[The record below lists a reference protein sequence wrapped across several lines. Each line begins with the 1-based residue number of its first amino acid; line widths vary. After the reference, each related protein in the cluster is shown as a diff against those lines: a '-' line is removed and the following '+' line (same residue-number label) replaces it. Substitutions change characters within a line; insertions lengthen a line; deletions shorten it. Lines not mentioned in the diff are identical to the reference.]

1 MSRAGLFG
9 VVWGRWTALAAAA
22 ALAAPDVSAQDP
34 AAAVPASRVVRVTL
48 YRGQALVTR
57 QVTINATSGAREVVV
72 GDLPQSVDPGS
83 LFAEGS
89 QDVEIRAVRYRASAV
104 GEEPREEVRKID
116 QSIQEINDSLA
127 ANRKSQ
133 ELLAQRAAYL
143 DKLEGFV
150 APTAQIELSKGV
162 LNSADLEKL
171 TLFVFEQRKLIGT
184 EQLTLQHEARDLQQQ
199 LDLLTRQR
207 NQLTSGATRDV
218 REAVLFVEKRG
229 QGPASVLLHYLVSNC
244 GWAPSYTFRG
254 ESGKDTVRVEYNALI
269 SQMTGED
276 WSDVELVLSTASPSL
291 NAQAPGLAPFH
302 VTLMSDPAPMDKA
315 SKQQLADAYGSLR
328 REQQLA
334 QQSFGQA
341 MGLSPALDSNWR
353 LNSAANELQNL
364 ELVGGPDVLRT
375 VSSAAEAD
383 GPSISYQI
391 ASPVSLASRA
401 DQQMVRI
408 LDTSFPATFYYVATP
423 VLTSYVFREA
433 ELANNSQEDLLG
445 GPITVYLNDRFVGR
459 GEITTV
465 ARGQTFLVGF
475 GADPQ
480 LRCRRELAHKTDSVQ
495 GGNREMTFRY
505 RIVLENYKPEPV
517 TVRVLDRLP
526 YSDRESDVR
535 VTLAHV
541 SDPLSE
547 DPLYL
552 RLDRGKGILRWD
564 VDVPANA
571 AGSKARLVEYEY
583 KVEFDRS
590 MHLAAPAGAQQ
601 QEEFKDLQLQRMT
614 R

>member
-1 MSRAGLFG
+1 
-9 VVWGRWTALAAAA
+9 VLAAAV
-22 ALAAPDVSAQDP
+22 ALAAPYVAAQDP
-34 AAAVPASRVVRVTL
+34 AAAAPASRVVRVTL

-57 QVTINATSGAREVVV
+57 QVTINAGSGAREVVV
-72 GDLPQSVDPGS
+72 GDLPQSVEPAS

-89 QDVEIRAVRYRASAV
+89 QDVEIRAVRYRARAV
-104 GEEPREEVRKID
+104 GEEPREEVRRLD
-116 QSIQEINDSLA
+116 QAIQELNDRLA
-127 ANRKSQ
+127 ANRKAQ
-133 ELLAQRAAYL
+133 EMLAQRAAYL

-171 TLFVFEQRKLIGT
+171 TLFVFEQRKQIGT

-199 LDLLTRQR
+199 LDVLTRQR
-207 NQLTSGATRDV
+207 NQLTAGATRDV
-218 REAVLFVEKRG
+218 REAVLFVEKRAE
-229 QGPASVLLHYLVSNC
+229 GPTSVLLNYLVGNC
-244 GWAPSYTFRG
+244 GWTPSYTFRG
-254 ESGKDTVRVEYNALI
+254 EAGKGTVRVEYNALI

-302 VTLMSDPAPMDKA
+302 VTLTSDPAPMGKA
-315 SKQQLADAYGSLR
+315 SKEQLADAYGMLR
-328 REQQLA
+328 REQQEA

-364 ELVGGPDVLRT
+364 ELLGGLDVLRS
-375 VSSAAEAD
+375 VSAAEAD
-383 GPSISYQI
+383 APSISYQI

-408 LDTSFPATFYYVATP
+408 LDTSFPASFYFVATP

-433 ELANNSQEDLLG
+433 ELANNSQEDLLA

-480 LRCRRELAHKTDSVQ
+480 LRCRRELAHKTESVQ

-505 RIVLENYKPEPV
+505 RIVLENYKPQPV

-526 YSDRESDVR
+526 YSDRETDVR
-535 VTLAHV
+535 VTLSHV

-547 DPLYL
+547 NPLYL

-564 VDVPANA
+564 VDVPASA
-571 AGSKARLVEYEY
+571 AGSTARLVEYEY